1 MRCGCGAEPGNLK
14 SVLSSTPSS
23 ELAWDGTAR
32 LGLGWGLF
40 AGRAGHNQA
49 HAHHAVQIVLSESA
63 QALWVTEADW
73 QPCHGAI
80 LAPDVPHRLAESAAP
95 VTLLYLEPDSPQ
107 GRQAMQGLVSGWRV
121 LDAETSARALA
132 AARRAG
138 AEQVAS
144 AVLQQLCPETEAHEE
159 RERDAV
165 IEALIAALPQP
176 LPARISVAA
185 LAARAGLSASRLQH
199 RFRSH
204 TGMALRPYLRWR
216 RLLTAMAAVSQGK
229 QLTDSAFE
237 AGFADAAHFSR
248 TFRRHFGIS
257 PRVLLQL
264 KPG

>member
-1 MRCGCGAEPGNLK
+1 M
-14 SVLSSTPSS
+14 
-23 ELAWDGTAR
+23 AWDGTAR

-49 HAHHAVQIVLSESA
+49 HAHHAVQIVLSENE
-63 QALWVTEADW
+63 QALCVAEADW

-80 LAPDVPHRLAESAAP
+80 LAPDVSHRLAESGAP
-95 VTLLYLEPDSPQ
+95 VTLLYLEPDSPE
-107 GRQAMQGLVSGWRV
+107 GRQAMQGLGSGWRA

-144 AVLQQLCPETEAHEE
+144 AVLQQLCPQSEATVQ
-159 RERDAV
+159 RKRDAL
-165 IEALIAALPQP
+165 IESLIADLPQP
-176 LPARISVAA
+176 LPARISVEL

-199 RFRSH
+199 RFRAH

-216 RLLTAMAAVSQGK
+216 RLLTATAAVSQGK
-229 QLTDSAFE
+229 PLTESALE

-264 KPG
+264 KSGSEQH